1 MADELLAAR
10 RAKLE
15 RLRADG
21 IEPYPHEFPG
31 VEPVAGVLVAHADLA
46 DGEETDA
53 RHRVTASARDPP
65 VRAPRC
71 AVRSG

>member
-10 RAKLE
+10 RAKLD

-31 VEPVAGVLVAHADLA
+31 VEPIAGVLAAHAGLA
-46 DGEETDA
+46 DG
-53 RHRVTASARDPP
+53 
-65 VRAPRC
+65 
-71 AVRSG
+71 